1 MRGAQV
7 VVPATM
13 AVEPTFQ
20 PEWLDPGVTVV
31 LVSSLDGPE
40 SLHDATDLLVVDD
53 WVHESTHEGRYACRL
68 VEAGIVD
75 ASGDEAVE
83 LCDVV
88 AGRHPGRTS
97 ADQRIVVSPV
107 GLGMDDVT
115 TAKHVLDR
123 AAAAGLGTELRLRTG
138 PSGLGVIGGP
148 LLRTADGRLFL
159 AAQLMDSLSAGISL
173 VALPWLVLD
182 AGGTQSQAGAAFLAG
197 TLPYV
202 VLGLN
207 AGHVGDHRP
216 RRRVMVTG
224 TAVQTAAAAV
234 IPLALAGGVAVE
246 DMPLALIYAA
256 ALVVTAGRV
265 FVDAAA
271 FGAIAKL
278 VGGGHFVQ
286 GQSALSFV
294 WSLGFLVGPAVGG
307 ALIGLVGISGALWVQ
322 AVGFAV
328 AVGLMA
334 SMRVDLGPDPHPDAG
349 GEGVLAGL
357 RLVIRDPVLRSLTA
371 IGMAWNL
378 TTNVIYSLIVVFAR
392 HDLSADAGQAG
403 LMLSI
408 AGAAGLAGGLLAP
421 VARHRLGPTRA
432 LRSPSRCPA
441 WGRWGRRWRRR
452 SCRRRSPTP
461 CSSSRRCCS
470 SRC

>member
-1 MRGAQV
+1 M
-7 VVPATM
+7 
-13 AVEPTFQ
+13 
-20 PEWLDPGVTVV
+20 
-31 LVSSLDGPE
+31 
-40 SLHDATDLLVVDD
+40 
-53 WVHESTHEGRYACRL
+53 
-68 VEAGIVD
+68 
-75 ASGDEAVE
+75 
-83 LCDVV
+83 
-88 AGRHPGRTS
+88 
-97 ADQRIVVSPV
+97 
-107 GLGMDDVT
+107 
-115 TAKHVLDR
+115 
-123 AAAAGLGTELRLRTG
+123 
-138 PSGLGVIGGP
+138 IGGP

-234 IPLALAGGVAVE
+234 IPLALAGGLAVE
-246 DMPLALIYAA
+246 DMPLALISAA

-307 ALIGLVGISGALWVQ
+307 ALIGLVGIAGALWVQ

-334 SMRVDLGPDPHPDAG
+334 SMRVDLGPAPHPDAG

-421 VARHRLGPTRA
+421 VARQRLGPTRA
-432 LRSPSRCPA
+432 LRSSIALSGVGALGTALAQEIVSATIAYSVLEFSALLFITLLISERQTRAAPSEQ
-441 WGRWGRRWRRR
+441 GRVGITGRMAALTAA
-452 SCRRRSPTP
+452 SVGALIGAVLVALISLPTILLLAAL
-461 CSSSRRCCS
+461 CTIVVAGVGQRAISV
-470 SRC
+470 

>member
-1 MRGAQV
+1 
-7 VVPATM
+7 
-13 AVEPTFQ
+13 
-20 PEWLDPGVTVV
+20 
-31 LVSSLDGPE
+31 
-40 SLHDATDLLVVDD
+40 
-53 WVHESTHEGRYACRL
+53 
-68 VEAGIVD
+68 
-75 ASGDEAVE
+75 
-83 LCDVV
+83 
-88 AGRHPGRTS
+88 
-97 ADQRIVVSPV
+97 
-107 GLGMDDVT
+107 
-115 TAKHVLDR
+115 
-123 AAAAGLGTELRLRTG
+123 
-138 PSGLGVIGGP
+138 VIGSP
-148 LLRTADGRLFL
+148 LLRTADGRRFL

-202 VLGLN
+202 ALGLH

-216 RRRVMVTG
+216 RKRVMVAG
-224 TAVQTAAAAV
+224 TAVQTAAALV
-234 IPLALAGGVAVE
+234 IPLVLTGVAVE
-246 DMPLALIYAA
+246 DVPIALIYAA

-286 GQSALSFV
+286 GQAALSFV

-307 ALIGLVGISGALWVQ
+307 GLIGLVGIAGALWVQ

-328 AVGLMA
+328 AVALMA
-334 SMRVDLGPDPHPDAG
+334 SIRFDLGPDLHPGADDGG

-357 RLVIRDPVLRSLTA
+357 RLVLRDPVLRSLTA
-371 IGMAWNL
+371 VGMAWNL

-403 LMLSI
+403 IMLSI

-421 VARHRLGPTRA
+421 LARHRLGPTRA
-432 LRSPSRCPA
+432 LRSSIALSGVGALGTALAQEIISATIAYAVLEFSALLFITLLISERQTRAAPSEQGRVGITGRMAALTAASCGALLGALLVAVISLPA
-441 WGRWGRRWRRR
+441 ILLLAALLTIVVAGVGQRAI
-452 SCRRRSPTP
+452 SV
-461 CSSSRRCCS
+461 
-470 SRC
+470 

>member
-1 MRGAQV
+1 M
-7 VVPATM
+7 
-13 AVEPTFQ
+13 
-20 PEWLDPGVTVV
+20 
-31 LVSSLDGPE
+31 
-40 SLHDATDLLVVDD
+40 
-53 WVHESTHEGRYACRL
+53 
-68 VEAGIVD
+68 
-75 ASGDEAVE
+75 
-83 LCDVV
+83 
-88 AGRHPGRTS
+88 
-97 ADQRIVVSPV
+97 
-107 GLGMDDVT
+107 
-115 TAKHVLDR
+115 
-123 AAAAGLGTELRLRTG
+123 
-138 PSGLGVIGGP
+138 IGGP

-246 DMPLALIYAA
+246 NMPLALIYAA

-349 GEGVLAGL
+349 GEDVLAGL

-432 LRSPSRCPA
+432 LRSSIALSGVGALGTALAQEIVSATIAYSVLEFSALLFITLLISERQTRAAPSEQGRVGITGRMAALTAASVGALIGAVLVALISLPA
-441 WGRWGRRWRRR
+441 ILLLAALCTILVAGVGQRKI
-452 SCRRRSPTP
+452 SV
-461 CSSSRRCCS
+461 
-470 SRC
+470 

>member
-1 MRGAQV
+1 
-7 VVPATM
+7 
-13 AVEPTFQ
+13 
-20 PEWLDPGVTVV
+20 
-31 LVSSLDGPE
+31 
-40 SLHDATDLLVVDD
+40 
-53 WVHESTHEGRYACRL
+53 
-68 VEAGIVD
+68 
-75 ASGDEAVE
+75 
-83 LCDVV
+83 
-88 AGRHPGRTS
+88 
-97 ADQRIVVSPV
+97 
-107 GLGMDDVT
+107 
-115 TAKHVLDR
+115 
-123 AAAAGLGTELRLRTG
+123 
-138 PSGLGVIGGP
+138 VIGGP

-432 LRSPSRCPA
+432 LRSSIALSGVGALGTALAQEIVSATIAYSVLEFSALLFITLLISERQTRAAPSEQGRVGITGRMAALTAASVGALIGAVLVALISLPA
-441 WGRWGRRWRRR
+441 ILLLAALCTIVVAGVGQRAIRV
-452 SCRRRSPTP
+452 
-461 CSSSRRCCS
+461 
-470 SRC
+470 

>member
-1 MRGAQV
+1 M
-7 VVPATM
+7 
-13 AVEPTFQ
+13 
-20 PEWLDPGVTVV
+20 
-31 LVSSLDGPE
+31 
-40 SLHDATDLLVVDD
+40 
-53 WVHESTHEGRYACRL
+53 
-68 VEAGIVD
+68 
-75 ASGDEAVE
+75 
-83 LCDVV
+83 
-88 AGRHPGRTS
+88 
-97 ADQRIVVSPV
+97 
-107 GLGMDDVT
+107 
-115 TAKHVLDR
+115 
-123 AAAAGLGTELRLRTG
+123 
-138 PSGLGVIGGP
+138 IGGP

-246 DMPLALIYAA
+246 DMPLPLIYAA

-334 SMRVDLGPDPHPDAG
+334 SMRVDLGPAPHPDAG

-432 LRSPSRCPA
+432 LRSSIALSGVGALGTALAQEIVSATIAYSVLEFSALLFITLLISERQTRAAPSEQGRVGITGRMAALTAASVGALIGAVLVALISLPA
-441 WGRWGRRWRRR
+441 ILLLAALCTIVVAGVGQRAI
-452 SCRRRSPTP
+452 SV
-461 CSSSRRCCS
+461 
-470 SRC
+470 

>member
-1 MRGAQV
+1 
-7 VVPATM
+7 
-13 AVEPTFQ
+13 
-20 PEWLDPGVTVV
+20 
-31 LVSSLDGPE
+31 
-40 SLHDATDLLVVDD
+40 
-53 WVHESTHEGRYACRL
+53 
-68 VEAGIVD
+68 
-75 ASGDEAVE
+75 
-83 LCDVV
+83 
-88 AGRHPGRTS
+88 
-97 ADQRIVVSPV
+97 
-107 GLGMDDVT
+107 
-115 TAKHVLDR
+115 
-123 AAAAGLGTELRLRTG
+123 
-138 PSGLGVIGGP
+138 VIGGP

-246 DMPLALIYAA
+246 DMPLPLIYAA

-432 LRSPSRCPA
+432 LRSSIALSGVGALGTALAQEIVSATIAYSVLEFSALLFITLLISERQTRAAPSEQGRVGITGRMAALTAASVGALIGAVLVALISLPA
-441 WGRWGRRWRRR
+441 ILLLAALCTIVVAGVGQRAI
-452 SCRRRSPTP
+452 SV
-461 CSSSRRCCS
+461 
-470 SRC
+470 

>member
-1 MRGAQV
+1 
-7 VVPATM
+7 
-13 AVEPTFQ
+13 
-20 PEWLDPGVTVV
+20 
-31 LVSSLDGPE
+31 
-40 SLHDATDLLVVDD
+40 
-53 WVHESTHEGRYACRL
+53 
-68 VEAGIVD
+68 
-75 ASGDEAVE
+75 
-83 LCDVV
+83 
-88 AGRHPGRTS
+88 
-97 ADQRIVVSPV
+97 
-107 GLGMDDVT
+107 
-115 TAKHVLDR
+115 
-123 AAAAGLGTELRLRTG
+123 
-138 PSGLGVIGGP
+138 VIGGP

-307 ALIGLVGISGALWVQ
+307 ALIGLVGIAGALWVQ

-334 SMRVDLGPDPHPDAG
+334 SMRVDLGPAPHPDAG

-432 LRSPSRCPA
+432 LRSSIALSGVGALGTALAQEIVSATIAYSVLEFSALLFITLLISERQTRAAPSEQGRVGITGRMAALTAASVGALIGAVLVALISLPA
-441 WGRWGRRWRRR
+441 ILLLAALCTIVVAGVGQRAI
-452 SCRRRSPTP
+452 SV
-461 CSSSRRCCS
+461 
-470 SRC
+470 

>member
-1 MRGAQV
+1 M
-7 VVPATM
+7 
-13 AVEPTFQ
+13 
-20 PEWLDPGVTVV
+20 
-31 LVSSLDGPE
+31 
-40 SLHDATDLLVVDD
+40 
-53 WVHESTHEGRYACRL
+53 
-68 VEAGIVD
+68 
-75 ASGDEAVE
+75 
-83 LCDVV
+83 
-88 AGRHPGRTS
+88 
-97 ADQRIVVSPV
+97 
-107 GLGMDDVT
+107 
-115 TAKHVLDR
+115 
-123 AAAAGLGTELRLRTG
+123 
-138 PSGLGVIGGP
+138 IGGP

-246 DMPLALIYAA
+246 NMPLALIYAA

-432 LRSPSRCPA
+432 LRSSIALSGVGALGTALAQEIVSATIAYSVLEFSALLFITLLISERQTRAAPSEQGRVGITGRMAALTAASVGALIGAVLVALISLPA
-441 WGRWGRRWRRR
+441 ILLLAALCTILVAGVGQRKI
-452 SCRRRSPTP
+452 SV
-461 CSSSRRCCS
+461 
-470 SRC
+470 

>member
-1 MRGAQV
+1 
-7 VVPATM
+7 
-13 AVEPTFQ
+13 
-20 PEWLDPGVTVV
+20 
-31 LVSSLDGPE
+31 
-40 SLHDATDLLVVDD
+40 
-53 WVHESTHEGRYACRL
+53 
-68 VEAGIVD
+68 
-75 ASGDEAVE
+75 
-83 LCDVV
+83 
-88 AGRHPGRTS
+88 
-97 ADQRIVVSPV
+97 
-107 GLGMDDVT
+107 
-115 TAKHVLDR
+115 
-123 AAAAGLGTELRLRTG
+123 
-138 PSGLGVIGGP
+138 VIGGP

-421 VARHRLGPTRA
+421 VARQRLGPTRA
-432 LRSPSRCPA
+432 LRSSIALSGVGALGTALAQEIVSATIAYSVLEFSALLFITLLISERQTRAAPSEQGRVGITGRMAALTAASVGALIGAVLVALISLPA
-441 WGRWGRRWRRR
+441 ILLLAALCTIVVAGVGQRAI
-452 SCRRRSPTP
+452 SV
-461 CSSSRRCCS
+461 
-470 SRC
+470 

>member
-1 MRGAQV
+1 
-7 VVPATM
+7 
-13 AVEPTFQ
+13 
-20 PEWLDPGVTVV
+20 
-31 LVSSLDGPE
+31 
-40 SLHDATDLLVVDD
+40 
-53 WVHESTHEGRYACRL
+53 
-68 VEAGIVD
+68 
-75 ASGDEAVE
+75 
-83 LCDVV
+83 
-88 AGRHPGRTS
+88 
-97 ADQRIVVSPV
+97 
-107 GLGMDDVT
+107 
-115 TAKHVLDR
+115 
-123 AAAAGLGTELRLRTG
+123 
-138 PSGLGVIGGP
+138 
-148 LLRTADGRLFL
+148 
-159 AAQLMDSLSAGISL
+159 MDSLAAGISL

-202 VLGLN
+202 ALGLN

-224 TAVQTAAAAV
+224 TAVQTAAALV

-307 ALIGLVGISGALWVQ
+307 ALIGLVGIVGALWVQ

-334 SMRVDLGPDPHPDAG
+334 SMRVDLGPDPHPDDAG
-349 GEGVLAGL
+349 GEGVLAGRPAGRPRPGAAL
-357 RLVIRDPVLRSLTA
+357 ADRDRHGVEPDHQRDLLADRGVRPPRPVRRRRA
-371 IGMAWNL
+371 G
-378 TTNVIYSLIVVFAR
+378 R
-392 HDLSADAGQAG
+392 ADALDRRRRRTGR
-403 LMLSI
+403 
-408 AGAAGLAGGLLAP
+408 AACSRP
-421 VARHRLGPTRA
+421 
-432 LRSPSRCPA
+432 SPA
-441 WGRWGRRWRRR
+441 TGWGRRGRCAPRIALSGVGALGTALAQEIVSATIAYSVLEFSALLFITLLISERQTRAAPSEQGRVGITGRMAALTAASVGALIGAAAGRPHLAAGDPAAGGALHDRRGRRRPAGDQRLSRRR
-452 SCRRRSPTP
+452 SLLAVLGLPAPPAPRRSGATAAGA
-461 CSSSRRCCS
+461 
-470 SRC
+470 

>member
-1 MRGAQV
+1 M
-7 VVPATM
+7 
-13 AVEPTFQ
+13 
-20 PEWLDPGVTVV
+20 
-31 LVSSLDGPE
+31 
-40 SLHDATDLLVVDD
+40 
-53 WVHESTHEGRYACRL
+53 
-68 VEAGIVD
+68 
-75 ASGDEAVE
+75 
-83 LCDVV
+83 
-88 AGRHPGRTS
+88 
-97 ADQRIVVSPV
+97 
-107 GLGMDDVT
+107 
-115 TAKHVLDR
+115 
-123 AAAAGLGTELRLRTG
+123 
-138 PSGLGVIGGP
+138 IGGP

-159 AAQLMDSLSAGISL
+159 AAQLMDSLAAGISL

-371 IGMAWNL
+371 VGMAWNL

-432 LRSPSRCPA
+432 LRSSIALSGVGALGTALAQEIVSATIAYSVLEFSALLFITLLISERQTRAAPSEQGRVGITGRMAALTAASVGALIGAVLVALISLPA
-441 WGRWGRRWRRR
+441 ILLLAALCTIIVAGVGQRAI
-452 SCRRRSPTP
+452 SV
-461 CSSSRRCCS
+461 
-470 SRC
+470 

>member
-1 MRGAQV
+1 M
-7 VVPATM
+7 
-13 AVEPTFQ
+13 
-20 PEWLDPGVTVV
+20 
-31 LVSSLDGPE
+31 
-40 SLHDATDLLVVDD
+40 
-53 WVHESTHEGRYACRL
+53 
-68 VEAGIVD
+68 
-75 ASGDEAVE
+75 
-83 LCDVV
+83 
-88 AGRHPGRTS
+88 
-97 ADQRIVVSPV
+97 
-107 GLGMDDVT
+107 
-115 TAKHVLDR
+115 
-123 AAAAGLGTELRLRTG
+123 
-138 PSGLGVIGGP
+138 
-148 LLRTADGRLFL
+148 
-159 AAQLMDSLSAGISL
+159 
-173 VALPWLVLD
+173 
-182 AGGTQSQAGAAFLAG
+182 
-197 TLPYV
+197 
-202 VLGLN
+202 
-207 AGHVGDHRP
+207 
-216 RRRVMVTG
+216 
-224 TAVQTAAAAV
+224 
-234 IPLALAGGVAVE
+234 
-246 DMPLALIYAA
+246 
-256 ALVVTAGRV
+256 VTAGRV

-334 SMRVDLGPDPHPDAG
+334 SMHVDLGPDPHPDAG

-432 LRSPSRCPA
+432 LRSSIALSGVGALGTALAQEIVSATIAYSVLEFSALLFITLLISERQTRAAPSEQGRVGITGRMAALTAASVGALIGAVLVALISLPA
-441 WGRWGRRWRRR
+441 ILLLAALCTIVVAGVGQRAI
-452 SCRRRSPTP
+452 SV
-461 CSSSRRCCS
+461 
-470 SRC
+470 

>member
-1 MRGAQV
+1 M
-7 VVPATM
+7 
-13 AVEPTFQ
+13 
-20 PEWLDPGVTVV
+20 
-31 LVSSLDGPE
+31 
-40 SLHDATDLLVVDD
+40 
-53 WVHESTHEGRYACRL
+53 
-68 VEAGIVD
+68 I
-75 ASGDEAVE
+75 AS
-83 LCDVV
+83 
-88 AGRHPGRTS
+88 
-97 ADQRIVVSPV
+97 
-107 GLGMDDVT
+107 
-115 TAKHVLDR
+115 
-123 AAAAGLGTELRLRTG
+123 
-138 PSGLGVIGGP
+138 P

-159 AAQLMDSLSAGISL
+159 TAQLMDSLAAGISL

-202 VLGLN
+202 ALGLH
-207 AGHVGDHRP
+207 AGHTGDHRP

-224 TAVQTAAAAV
+224 TGVQTAAAVV

-246 DMPLALIYAA
+246 DMPIALIYAA

-334 SMRVDLGPDPHPDAG
+334 SMRVDLGPDPHPDDDG

-371 IGMAWNL
+371 VGMAWNL

-392 HDLSADAGQAG
+392 HDLSADAGETG

-421 VARHRLGPTRA
+421 VARHRLGPTGA
-432 LRSPSRCPA
+432 LRSSIALSGVGALGTALAPEIVSATIAYAVLEFSALLFITLLISERQTRAAPSEQGRVGITGRMAALTAASIGALIGAVLVAVISLPA
-441 WGRWGRRWRRR
+441 ILLLAALCTILVAGVGQRKI
-452 SCRRRSPTP
+452 SV
-461 CSSSRRCCS
+461 
-470 SRC
+470 

>member
-1 MRGAQV
+1 M
-7 VVPATM
+7 
-13 AVEPTFQ
+13 
-20 PEWLDPGVTVV
+20 
-31 LVSSLDGPE
+31 
-40 SLHDATDLLVVDD
+40 
-53 WVHESTHEGRYACRL
+53 
-68 VEAGIVD
+68 
-75 ASGDEAVE
+75 
-83 LCDVV
+83 
-88 AGRHPGRTS
+88 
-97 ADQRIVVSPV
+97 
-107 GLGMDDVT
+107 
-115 TAKHVLDR
+115 
-123 AAAAGLGTELRLRTG
+123 
-138 PSGLGVIGGP
+138 IGGP
-148 LLRTADGRLFL
+148 LLRTAGGRLFL

-349 GEGVLAGL
+349 GEDVLAGL

-432 LRSPSRCPA
+432 LRSSIALSGVGALGTALAQEIVSATIAYSVLEFSALLFITLLISERQTRAAPSEQGRVGITGRMAALTAASVGALIGAVLVALISLPA
-441 WGRWGRRWRRR
+441 ILLLAALCTILVAGVGQRKI
-452 SCRRRSPTP
+452 SV
-461 CSSSRRCCS
+461 
-470 SRC
+470 

>member
-1 MRGAQV
+1 
-7 VVPATM
+7 
-13 AVEPTFQ
+13 
-20 PEWLDPGVTVV
+20 
-31 LVSSLDGPE
+31 
-40 SLHDATDLLVVDD
+40 
-53 WVHESTHEGRYACRL
+53 
-68 VEAGIVD
+68 
-75 ASGDEAVE
+75 
-83 LCDVV
+83 
-88 AGRHPGRTS
+88 
-97 ADQRIVVSPV
+97 
-107 GLGMDDVT
+107 
-115 TAKHVLDR
+115 
-123 AAAAGLGTELRLRTG
+123 
-138 PSGLGVIGGP
+138 VIGGP

-432 LRSPSRCPA
+432 LRSSIALSGVGALGTALAQEIVSATIAYSVLEFSALLFITLLISERQTRAAPSEQGRVGITGRMAALTAASVGALIGAVLVALISLPA
-441 WGRWGRRWRRR
+441 ILLLAALCTIVVAGVGQRAI
-452 SCRRRSPTP
+452 SV
-461 CSSSRRCCS
+461 
-470 SRC
+470 

>member
-1 MRGAQV
+1 M
-7 VVPATM
+7 
-13 AVEPTFQ
+13 
-20 PEWLDPGVTVV
+20 
-31 LVSSLDGPE
+31 
-40 SLHDATDLLVVDD
+40 
-53 WVHESTHEGRYACRL
+53 
-68 VEAGIVD
+68 
-75 ASGDEAVE
+75 
-83 LCDVV
+83 
-88 AGRHPGRTS
+88 
-97 ADQRIVVSPV
+97 
-107 GLGMDDVT
+107 
-115 TAKHVLDR
+115 
-123 AAAAGLGTELRLRTG
+123 
-138 PSGLGVIGGP
+138 IGGP

-216 RRRVMVTG
+216 RSRVMVTG

-246 DMPLALIYAA
+246 DMPLPLIYAA

-334 SMRVDLGPDPHPDAG
+334 SMRVDLGPAPHPDAG

-432 LRSPSRCPA
+432 LRSSIALSGVGALGTALAQEIVSATIAYSVLEFSALLFITLLISERQTRAAPSEQGRVGITGRMAALTAASVGALIGAVLVALISLPA
-441 WGRWGRRWRRR
+441 ILLLAALCTIVVAGVGQRAI
-452 SCRRRSPTP
+452 SV
-461 CSSSRRCCS
+461 
-470 SRC
+470 

>member
-1 MRGAQV
+1 M
-7 VVPATM
+7 T
-13 AVEPTFQ
+13 
-20 PEWLDPGVTVV
+20 
-31 LVSSLDGPE
+31 
-40 SLHDATDLLVVDD
+40 
-53 WVHESTHEGRYACRL
+53 
-68 VEAGIVD
+68 
-75 ASGDEAVE
+75 
-83 LCDVV
+83 
-88 AGRHPGRTS
+88 
-97 ADQRIVVSPV
+97 
-107 GLGMDDVT
+107 
-115 TAKHVLDR
+115 
-123 AAAAGLGTELRLRTG
+123 
-138 PSGLGVIGGP
+138 
-148 LLRTADGRLFL
+148 
-159 AAQLMDSLSAGISL
+159 
-173 VALPWLVLD
+173 
-182 AGGTQSQAGAAFLAG
+182 
-197 TLPYV
+197 
-202 VLGLN
+202 
-207 AGHVGDHRP
+207 
-216 RRRVMVTG
+216 
-224 TAVQTAAAAV
+224 
-234 IPLALAGGVAVE
+234 GGVAVE

-392 HDLSADAGQAG
+392 HDLAADAGQAG

-421 VARHRLGPTRA
+421 VARQRLGPTRA
-432 LRSPSRCPA
+432 LRSSIALSGVGALGTALAQEIVSATIAYSVLEFSALLFITLLISERQTRAAPSEQ
-441 WGRWGRRWRRR
+441 GRVGITGRMAALTAA
-452 SCRRRSPTP
+452 SVGALIGAVLVALISLPTILLLAAL
-461 CSSSRRCCS
+461 CTIVVAGVGQRAISV
-470 SRC
+470 

>member
-1 MRGAQV
+1 
-7 VVPATM
+7 
-13 AVEPTFQ
+13 
-20 PEWLDPGVTVV
+20 
-31 LVSSLDGPE
+31 
-40 SLHDATDLLVVDD
+40 
-53 WVHESTHEGRYACRL
+53 
-68 VEAGIVD
+68 
-75 ASGDEAVE
+75 
-83 LCDVV
+83 
-88 AGRHPGRTS
+88 
-97 ADQRIVVSPV
+97 
-107 GLGMDDVT
+107 
-115 TAKHVLDR
+115 
-123 AAAAGLGTELRLRTG
+123 
-138 PSGLGVIGGP
+138 VIGGP

-216 RRRVMVTG
+216 RSRVMVTG

-246 DMPLALIYAA
+246 DMPLPLIYAA

-307 ALIGLVGISGALWVQ
+307 ALIGLVGIAGALWVQ

-334 SMRVDLGPDPHPDAG
+334 SMRVDLGPAPHPDAG

-432 LRSPSRCPA
+432 LRSSIALSGVGALGTALAQEIVSATIAYSVLEFSALLFITLLISERQTRAAPSEQGRVGITGRMAALTAASVGALIGAVLVALISLPA
-441 WGRWGRRWRRR
+441 ILLLAALCTIVVAGVGQRAI
-452 SCRRRSPTP
+452 SV
-461 CSSSRRCCS
+461 
-470 SRC
+470 

>member
-1 MRGAQV
+1 M
-7 VVPATM
+7 
-13 AVEPTFQ
+13 
-20 PEWLDPGVTVV
+20 
-31 LVSSLDGPE
+31 
-40 SLHDATDLLVVDD
+40 
-53 WVHESTHEGRYACRL
+53 
-68 VEAGIVD
+68 
-75 ASGDEAVE
+75 
-83 LCDVV
+83 
-88 AGRHPGRTS
+88 
-97 ADQRIVVSPV
+97 
-107 GLGMDDVT
+107 
-115 TAKHVLDR
+115 
-123 AAAAGLGTELRLRTG
+123 
-138 PSGLGVIGGP
+138 IGGP

-216 RRRVMVTG
+216 RSRVMVTG

-234 IPLALAGGVAVE
+234 IPLGLAGGVAVE

-432 LRSPSRCPA
+432 LRFSIALSGVGALGTALAQEIVSATIAYAVLEFSALLFITLLISERQTRAAPSEQGRVGITGRMAALTAASVGALIGAVLVALISLPA
-441 WGRWGRRWRRR
+441 ILLLAALSTILVAGVGQRKI
-452 SCRRRSPTP
+452 SV
-461 CSSSRRCCS
+461 
-470 SRC
+470 

>member
-1 MRGAQV
+1 M
-7 VVPATM
+7 
-13 AVEPTFQ
+13 
-20 PEWLDPGVTVV
+20 
-31 LVSSLDGPE
+31 
-40 SLHDATDLLVVDD
+40 
-53 WVHESTHEGRYACRL
+53 
-68 VEAGIVD
+68 
-75 ASGDEAVE
+75 
-83 LCDVV
+83 
-88 AGRHPGRTS
+88 
-97 ADQRIVVSPV
+97 
-107 GLGMDDVT
+107 
-115 TAKHVLDR
+115 
-123 AAAAGLGTELRLRTG
+123 
-138 PSGLGVIGGP
+138 IGGP

-216 RRRVMVTG
+216 RSRVMVTG

-421 VARHRLGPTRA
+421 VARQRLGPTRA
-432 LRSPSRCPA
+432 LRSSIALSGVGALGTALAQEIVSATIAYSVLEFSALLFITLLISERQTRAAPSEQ
-441 WGRWGRRWRRR
+441 GRVGITGRMAALTAA
-452 SCRRRSPTP
+452 SVGALIGAVLVALISLPTILLLAAL
-461 CSSSRRCCS
+461 CTIVVAGVGQRAISV
-470 SRC
+470 

>member
-1 MRGAQV
+1 M
-7 VVPATM
+7 
-13 AVEPTFQ
+13 
-20 PEWLDPGVTVV
+20 
-31 LVSSLDGPE
+31 
-40 SLHDATDLLVVDD
+40 
-53 WVHESTHEGRYACRL
+53 
-68 VEAGIVD
+68 
-75 ASGDEAVE
+75 
-83 LCDVV
+83 
-88 AGRHPGRTS
+88 
-97 ADQRIVVSPV
+97 
-107 GLGMDDVT
+107 
-115 TAKHVLDR
+115 
-123 AAAAGLGTELRLRTG
+123 
-138 PSGLGVIGGP
+138 IGGP

-216 RRRVMVTG
+216 RSRVMVTG

-234 IPLALAGGVAVE
+234 IPLGLAGGVAVE

-421 VARHRLGPTRA
+421 VARQRLGPTRA
-432 LRSPSRCPA
+432 LRSSIALSGVGALGTALAQEIVSATIAYSVLEFSALLFITLLISERQTRAAPSEQ
-441 WGRWGRRWRRR
+441 GRVGITGRMAALTAA
-452 SCRRRSPTP
+452 SVGALIGAVLVALISLPTILLLAAL
-461 CSSSRRCCS
+461 CTIVVAGVGQRAISV
-470 SRC
+470 

>member
-1 MRGAQV
+1 M
-7 VVPATM
+7 
-13 AVEPTFQ
+13 
-20 PEWLDPGVTVV
+20 
-31 LVSSLDGPE
+31 
-40 SLHDATDLLVVDD
+40 
-53 WVHESTHEGRYACRL
+53 
-68 VEAGIVD
+68 
-75 ASGDEAVE
+75 
-83 LCDVV
+83 
-88 AGRHPGRTS
+88 
-97 ADQRIVVSPV
+97 
-107 GLGMDDVT
+107 
-115 TAKHVLDR
+115 
-123 AAAAGLGTELRLRTG
+123 
-138 PSGLGVIGGP
+138 IGGP

-216 RRRVMVTG
+216 RSRVMVTG

-234 IPLALAGGVAVE
+234 IPLGLAGGVAVE

-307 ALIGLVGISGALWVQ
+307 ALIGLVGIAGALWVQ

-432 LRSPSRCPA
+432 LRSSIALSGVGALGTALAQEIVSATIAYSVLEFSALLFITLLISERQTRAAPSEQ
-441 WGRWGRRWRRR
+441 GRVGITGRMAALTAA
-452 SCRRRSPTP
+452 SVGALIGAVLVALISLPTILLLAAL
-461 CSSSRRCCS
+461 CTIVVAGVGQRAISV
-470 SRC
+470 

>member
-1 MRGAQV
+1 M
-7 VVPATM
+7 
-13 AVEPTFQ
+13 
-20 PEWLDPGVTVV
+20 
-31 LVSSLDGPE
+31 
-40 SLHDATDLLVVDD
+40 
-53 WVHESTHEGRYACRL
+53 
-68 VEAGIVD
+68 
-75 ASGDEAVE
+75 
-83 LCDVV
+83 
-88 AGRHPGRTS
+88 
-97 ADQRIVVSPV
+97 
-107 GLGMDDVT
+107 
-115 TAKHVLDR
+115 
-123 AAAAGLGTELRLRTG
+123 
-138 PSGLGVIGGP
+138 IGGP
-148 LLRTADGRLFL
+148 LLRTAGGRLFL

-246 DMPLALIYAA
+246 NMPLALIYAA

-349 GEGVLAGL
+349 GEDVLAGL

-432 LRSPSRCPA
+432 LRSSIALSGVGALGTALAQEIVSATIAYSVLEFSALLFITLLISERQTRAAPSEQGRVGITGRMAALTAASVGALIGAVLVALISLPA
-441 WGRWGRRWRRR
+441 ILLLAALCTILVAGVGQRKI
-452 SCRRRSPTP
+452 SV
-461 CSSSRRCCS
+461 
-470 SRC
+470 

>member
-1 MRGAQV
+1 M
-7 VVPATM
+7 
-13 AVEPTFQ
+13 
-20 PEWLDPGVTVV
+20 
-31 LVSSLDGPE
+31 
-40 SLHDATDLLVVDD
+40 
-53 WVHESTHEGRYACRL
+53 
-68 VEAGIVD
+68 
-75 ASGDEAVE
+75 
-83 LCDVV
+83 
-88 AGRHPGRTS
+88 
-97 ADQRIVVSPV
+97 
-107 GLGMDDVT
+107 
-115 TAKHVLDR
+115 
-123 AAAAGLGTELRLRTG
+123 
-138 PSGLGVIGGP
+138 IGGP

-432 LRSPSRCPA
+432 LRSSIALSGVGALGTALAQEIVSATIAYSVLEFSALLFITLLISERQTRAAPSEQGRVGITGRMAALTAASVGALIGAVLVALISLPA
-441 WGRWGRRWRRR
+441 ILLLAALCTILVAGVGQRTI
-452 SCRRRSPTP
+452 SV
-461 CSSSRRCCS
+461 
-470 SRC
+470 

>member
-1 MRGAQV
+1 
-7 VVPATM
+7 
-13 AVEPTFQ
+13 
-20 PEWLDPGVTVV
+20 
-31 LVSSLDGPE
+31 
-40 SLHDATDLLVVDD
+40 
-53 WVHESTHEGRYACRL
+53 
-68 VEAGIVD
+68 
-75 ASGDEAVE
+75 
-83 LCDVV
+83 
-88 AGRHPGRTS
+88 
-97 ADQRIVVSPV
+97 
-107 GLGMDDVT
+107 
-115 TAKHVLDR
+115 
-123 AAAAGLGTELRLRTG
+123 
-138 PSGLGVIGGP
+138 
-148 LLRTADGRLFL
+148 
-159 AAQLMDSLSAGISL
+159 
-173 VALPWLVLD
+173 
-182 AGGTQSQAGAAFLAG
+182 
-197 TLPYV
+197 
-202 VLGLN
+202 
-207 AGHVGDHRP
+207 
-216 RRRVMVTG
+216 
-224 TAVQTAAAAV
+224 
-234 IPLALAGGVAVE
+234 
-246 DMPLALIYAA
+246 MPLALIYAA

-334 SMRVDLGPDPHPDAG
+334 SMRVDLGPDPHPDDDG

-357 RLVIRDPVLRSLTA
+357 RLVVRDPVLRSLTA

-432 LRSPSRCPA
+432 LRSSIALSGVGALGTALAQEIVSATIAYSVLEFSALLFITLLISERQTRAAPSEQGRVGITGRMAALTAASVGALIGAVLVALISLPA
-441 WGRWGRRWRRR
+441 ILLLAALCTIVVAGVGQRAI
-452 SCRRRSPTP
+452 SV
-461 CSSSRRCCS
+461 
-470 SRC
+470 

>member
-1 MRGAQV
+1 
-7 VVPATM
+7 
-13 AVEPTFQ
+13 
-20 PEWLDPGVTVV
+20 
-31 LVSSLDGPE
+31 
-40 SLHDATDLLVVDD
+40 
-53 WVHESTHEGRYACRL
+53 
-68 VEAGIVD
+68 
-75 ASGDEAVE
+75 
-83 LCDVV
+83 
-88 AGRHPGRTS
+88 
-97 ADQRIVVSPV
+97 
-107 GLGMDDVT
+107 
-115 TAKHVLDR
+115 
-123 AAAAGLGTELRLRTG
+123 
-138 PSGLGVIGGP
+138 VIGGP

-246 DMPLALIYAA
+246 NMPLALIYAA

-432 LRSPSRCPA
+432 LRSSIALSGVGALGTALAQEIVSATIAYSVLEFSALLFITLLISERQTRAAPSEQGRVGITGRMAALTAASVGALIGAVLVALISLPA
-441 WGRWGRRWRRR
+441 ILLLAALCTILVAGVGQRKI
-452 SCRRRSPTP
+452 SV
-461 CSSSRRCCS
+461 
-470 SRC
+470 

>member
-1 MRGAQV
+1 M
-7 VVPATM
+7 
-13 AVEPTFQ
+13 
-20 PEWLDPGVTVV
+20 
-31 LVSSLDGPE
+31 
-40 SLHDATDLLVVDD
+40 
-53 WVHESTHEGRYACRL
+53 
-68 VEAGIVD
+68 
-75 ASGDEAVE
+75 
-83 LCDVV
+83 
-88 AGRHPGRTS
+88 
-97 ADQRIVVSPV
+97 
-107 GLGMDDVT
+107 
-115 TAKHVLDR
+115 
-123 AAAAGLGTELRLRTG
+123 
-138 PSGLGVIGGP
+138 IGGP

-432 LRSPSRCPA
+432 LRSSIALSGVGALGTALAQEIVSATIAYSVLEFSALLFITLLISERQTRAAPSEQGRVGITGRMAALTAASVGALIGAVLVALISLPA
-441 WGRWGRRWRRR
+441 ILLLAALCTIVVAGVGQRAI
-452 SCRRRSPTP
+452 SV
-461 CSSSRRCCS
+461 
-470 SRC
+470 

>member
-1 MRGAQV
+1 M
-7 VVPATM
+7 
-13 AVEPTFQ
+13 
-20 PEWLDPGVTVV
+20 
-31 LVSSLDGPE
+31 
-40 SLHDATDLLVVDD
+40 
-53 WVHESTHEGRYACRL
+53 
-68 VEAGIVD
+68 
-75 ASGDEAVE
+75 
-83 LCDVV
+83 
-88 AGRHPGRTS
+88 
-97 ADQRIVVSPV
+97 
-107 GLGMDDVT
+107 
-115 TAKHVLDR
+115 
-123 AAAAGLGTELRLRTG
+123 
-138 PSGLGVIGGP
+138 IGGP
-148 LLRTADGRLFL
+148 LLRTAVGRLFL

-334 SMRVDLGPDPHPDAG
+334 SMRVDLGPDPHPDTG

-432 LRSPSRCPA
+432 LRSSIALSGVGALGTALAQEIVSATIAYSVLEFSALLFITLLISERQTRAAPSEQGRVGITGRMAALTAASVGALIGAVLVALISLPA
-441 WGRWGRRWRRR
+441 ILLLAALCTILVAGVGQRKI
-452 SCRRRSPTP
+452 SV
-461 CSSSRRCCS
+461 
-470 SRC
+470 

>member
-1 MRGAQV
+1 
-7 VVPATM
+7 
-13 AVEPTFQ
+13 
-20 PEWLDPGVTVV
+20 
-31 LVSSLDGPE
+31 
-40 SLHDATDLLVVDD
+40 
-53 WVHESTHEGRYACRL
+53 
-68 VEAGIVD
+68 
-75 ASGDEAVE
+75 
-83 LCDVV
+83 
-88 AGRHPGRTS
+88 
-97 ADQRIVVSPV
+97 
-107 GLGMDDVT
+107 
-115 TAKHVLDR
+115 
-123 AAAAGLGTELRLRTG
+123 
-138 PSGLGVIGGP
+138 VIGGP

-216 RRRVMVTG
+216 RSRVMVTG

-234 IPLALAGGVAVE
+234 IPLGLAGGVAVE

-392 HDLSADAGQAG
+392 HDLAADAGQAG

-432 LRSPSRCPA
+432 LRSSIALSGVGALGTALAQEIVSATIAYSVLEFSALLFITLLISERQTRAAPSEQGRVGITGRMAALTAASVGALIGAVLVALISLPA
-441 WGRWGRRWRRR
+441 ILLLAALCTIVVAGVGQRAI
-452 SCRRRSPTP
+452 SV
-461 CSSSRRCCS
+461 
-470 SRC
+470 

>member
-1 MRGAQV
+1 
-7 VVPATM
+7 
-13 AVEPTFQ
+13 
-20 PEWLDPGVTVV
+20 
-31 LVSSLDGPE
+31 
-40 SLHDATDLLVVDD
+40 
-53 WVHESTHEGRYACRL
+53 
-68 VEAGIVD
+68 
-75 ASGDEAVE
+75 
-83 LCDVV
+83 
-88 AGRHPGRTS
+88 
-97 ADQRIVVSPV
+97 
-107 GLGMDDVT
+107 
-115 TAKHVLDR
+115 
-123 AAAAGLGTELRLRTG
+123 
-138 PSGLGVIGGP
+138 VIGGP

-246 DMPLALIYAA
+246 DMPLPLIYAA

-307 ALIGLVGISGALWVQ
+307 ALIGLVGIAGALWVQ

-334 SMRVDLGPDPHPDAG
+334 SMRVDLGPAPHPDAG

-432 LRSPSRCPA
+432 LRSSIALSGVGALGTALAQEIVSATIAYSVLEFSALLFITLLISERQTRAAPSEQGRVGITGRMAALTAASVGALIGAVLVALISLPA
-441 WGRWGRRWRRR
+441 ILLLAALCTIVVAGVGQRAI
-452 SCRRRSPTP
+452 SV
-461 CSSSRRCCS
+461 
-470 SRC
+470 

>member
-1 MRGAQV
+1 M
-7 VVPATM
+7 
-13 AVEPTFQ
+13 
-20 PEWLDPGVTVV
+20 
-31 LVSSLDGPE
+31 
-40 SLHDATDLLVVDD
+40 
-53 WVHESTHEGRYACRL
+53 
-68 VEAGIVD
+68 
-75 ASGDEAVE
+75 
-83 LCDVV
+83 
-88 AGRHPGRTS
+88 
-97 ADQRIVVSPV
+97 
-107 GLGMDDVT
+107 
-115 TAKHVLDR
+115 
-123 AAAAGLGTELRLRTG
+123 
-138 PSGLGVIGGP
+138 IGGP
-148 LLRTADGRLFL
+148 LLRTAVGRLFL

-224 TAVQTAAAAV
+224 TAVQMAAAAV
-234 IPLALAGGVAVE
+234 IPLALAGGVAIE

-432 LRSPSRCPA
+432 LRSSIALSGVGALGTALAQEIVSATIAYSVLEFSALLFITLLISERQTRAAPSEQGRVGITGRMAALTAASVGALIGAVLVALISLPA
-441 WGRWGRRWRRR
+441 ILLLAALCTILVAGVGQRTI
-452 SCRRRSPTP
+452 SV
-461 CSSSRRCCS
+461 
-470 SRC
+470 

>member
-1 MRGAQV
+1 
-7 VVPATM
+7 
-13 AVEPTFQ
+13 
-20 PEWLDPGVTVV
+20 
-31 LVSSLDGPE
+31 
-40 SLHDATDLLVVDD
+40 
-53 WVHESTHEGRYACRL
+53 
-68 VEAGIVD
+68 
-75 ASGDEAVE
+75 
-83 LCDVV
+83 
-88 AGRHPGRTS
+88 
-97 ADQRIVVSPV
+97 
-107 GLGMDDVT
+107 
-115 TAKHVLDR
+115 
-123 AAAAGLGTELRLRTG
+123 
-138 PSGLGVIGGP
+138 VIGGP

-216 RRRVMVTG
+216 RSRVMVTG

-392 HDLSADAGQAG
+392 HDLAADAGQAG

-421 VARHRLGPTRA
+421 VARQRLGPTRA
-432 LRSPSRCPA
+432 LRSSIALSGVGALGTALAQEIVSATIAYSVLEFSALLFITLLISERQTRAAPSEQ
-441 WGRWGRRWRRR
+441 GRVGITGRMAALTAA
-452 SCRRRSPTP
+452 SVGALIGAVLVALISLPTILLLAAL
-461 CSSSRRCCS
+461 CTIVVAGVGQRAISV
-470 SRC
+470 

>member
-1 MRGAQV
+1 M
-7 VVPATM
+7 
-13 AVEPTFQ
+13 
-20 PEWLDPGVTVV
+20 
-31 LVSSLDGPE
+31 
-40 SLHDATDLLVVDD
+40 
-53 WVHESTHEGRYACRL
+53 
-68 VEAGIVD
+68 
-75 ASGDEAVE
+75 
-83 LCDVV
+83 
-88 AGRHPGRTS
+88 
-97 ADQRIVVSPV
+97 
-107 GLGMDDVT
+107 
-115 TAKHVLDR
+115 
-123 AAAAGLGTELRLRTG
+123 
-138 PSGLGVIGGP
+138 IGGP
-148 LLRTADGRLFL
+148 LLRTAGGRLFL

-246 DMPLALIYAA
+246 TMPLALIYAA
-256 ALVVTAGRV
+256 AVVVTAGRV

-349 GEGVLAGL
+349 GEDVLAGL

-432 LRSPSRCPA
+432 LRSSIALSGVGALGTALAQEIVSATIAYSVLEFSALLFITLLISERQTRAAPSEQGRVGITGRMAALTAASVGALIGAVLVALISLPA
-441 WGRWGRRWRRR
+441 ILLLAALCTILVAGVGQRKI
-452 SCRRRSPTP
+452 SV
-461 CSSSRRCCS
+461 
-470 SRC
+470 